1 MKITKT
7 MTAKVSISGRELLL
21 LFLDAIRPEAEAAT
35 GTEHT
40 LWHAFGHLI
49 GISDVEA
56 VERANEECPDGM
68 FPITI
73 EEFRQWLPTV
83 FAQFAEAV
91 VEGNRD
97 G

>member
-7 MTAKVSISGRELLL
+7 VTVEVSISGRDLLL
-21 LFLDAIRPEAEAAT
+21 LFVDTIKPEAEAAT
-35 GTEHT
+35 GKEF
-40 LWHAFGHLI
+40 LCWRAFAHLI
-49 GISDVEA
+49 GISDAEAVEA
-56 VERANEECPDGM
+56 VNEEYPDGM
-68 FPITI
+68 FHITV